1 VAKPDK
7 FVTMKMDVLKEAE
20 AILFDFE
27 GTLVD
32 RQWNTEAAVQDTL
45 QMLRGI
51 GLPVDRLQGKTY
63 RTLVKEAMAI
73 AAEAGSSPQDVKEK
87 IYAVYDRYDEDA
99 LSRWALRPGAL
110 ELLETLYTKE
120 IKTGL
125 VSNVGTKGLERAL
138 LKFCLH
144 LLFEVVVSRNDV
156 QNLKPSGEG
165 LSLAMNRLQVKK
177 ERAFLI
183 GDSLEDIRAAREVG
197 LKVVIILGGA
207 PANPDL
213 LAACPDFLIQDFSEV
228 LNYFEEG
235 SGS

>member
-1 VAKPDK
+1 
-7 FVTMKMDVLKEAE
+7 MKTDFLKETE

-32 RQWNTEAAVQDTL
+32 PQWNSAAAVQETL

-51 GLPVDRLQGKTY
+51 GLPVDRLRGTTY
-63 RTLVKEAMAI
+63 RTLVKEASSI
-73 AAEAGSSPQDVKEK
+73 ATEAGCSPKDVKEK
-87 IYAVYDRYDEDA
+87 IYTVYDRYDEDA
-99 LSRWALRPGAL
+99 LSRWALRPEAL
-110 ELLETLYTKE
+110 ELLETLYARE

-165 LSLAMNRLQVKK
+165 LNLALSRLQVKK
-177 ERAFLI
+177 ERAFFI
-183 GDSLEDIRAAREVG
+183 GDSLEDIHAAREVG
-197 LKVVIILGGA
+197 LKVMIILGGQ
-207 PANPDL
+207 PANPEL
-213 LAACPDFLIQDFSEV
+213 LSANPDFLIEDFGEI

-235 SGS
+235 SGT